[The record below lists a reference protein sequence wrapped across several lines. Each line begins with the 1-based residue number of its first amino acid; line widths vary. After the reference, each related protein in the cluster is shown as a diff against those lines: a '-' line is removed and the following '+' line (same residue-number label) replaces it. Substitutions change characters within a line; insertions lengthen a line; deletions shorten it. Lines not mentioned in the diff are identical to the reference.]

1 MRVKFMFPALLL
13 QILSV
18 HFINQQEEGM
28 LPFNVN
34 IYHGIKHMQSEIYS
48 SSAHAHNVYTI
59 VEYRHINILVQ

>member
-1 MRVKFMFPALLL
+1 MQVKFMFPALLL

-34 IYHGIKHMQSEIYS
+34 IYHGIKHMQSVS
-48 SSAHAHNVYTI
+48 SSAHAHSVYTI